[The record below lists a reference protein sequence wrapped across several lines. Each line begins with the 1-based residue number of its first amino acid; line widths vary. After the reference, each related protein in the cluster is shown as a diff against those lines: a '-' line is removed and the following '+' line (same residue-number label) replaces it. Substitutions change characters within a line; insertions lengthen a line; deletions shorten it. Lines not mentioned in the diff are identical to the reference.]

1 MESTSPEHPE
11 PRPID
16 RTSLSDAQ
24 KKSFQETVD
33 QAREE
38 ELARRESMPTKLLGW
53 MLIGGFCLEM
63 VGGFTSNHTNLG
75 GLVFLF
81 AGISILKGSQA
92 WLRFVSFFVVP
103 GSVASIAYLIG
114 SVALGYPV
122 EVGNKW
128 TDYRHLPF
136 WTLAVSP
143 AMLMLAESFLAVLA
157 FKLRGIAFWTRTVAI
172 FAGIVAIV
180 FLIQTASPTL
190 EWHRNRLTG
199 REIPAEI
206 QAARLL
212 TNRYGGRASSTSI
225 NDWKRTFDPME
236 KVREVNLMTSSSGT
250 MQVYD
255 RKSRIGRS
263 RSTYRIEHYSEWL
276 RLPSGDWGK
285 LELEVILPEAP

>member
-1 MESTSPEHPE
+1 MESPSPEHPE

-16 RTSLSDAQ
+16 RTPVSDAQ
-24 KKSFQETVD
+24 KKSLQEAVD
-33 QAREE
+33 QSREE
-38 ELARRESMPTKLLGW
+38 ELARRQSMPTKLLGW
-53 MLIGGFCLEM
+53 MLIGGFCLEV

-92 WLRFVSFFVVP
+92 WLRFVTFFVVP
-103 GSVASIAYLIG
+103 GSVASIVYLIG
-114 SVALGYPV
+114 SIALGYPV
-122 EVGNKW
+122 EVGSKW

-172 FAGIVAIV
+172 FAGIITIML
-180 FLIQTASPTL
+180 LIQIGSTTL

-199 REIPAEI
+199 REIPTEL

-212 TNRYGGRASSTSI
+212 VNRYGTSSSSRSI
-225 NDWKRTFDPME
+225 NDWNGTFEPMD
-236 KVREVNLMTSSSGT
+236 KVREVNWMTSPNIT
-250 MQVYD
+250 MGVYD

-263 RSTYRIEHYSEWL
+263 RSTYRIEHYSEL
-276 RLPSGDWGK
+276 LNLPSGEWGK
-285 LELEVILPEAP
+285 LEFEVILPEAP